1 MTQPRTAAAP
11 VGPVRHL
18 GVLDAMAL
26 VIGIVIGS
34 GIFRSPSLVAANTGE
49 PWLMFLAWGLG
60 GLLCLCGA
68 LAYAELASAYPKV
81 GGEYVFLSR
90 AFGRGVGFLFV
101 WARLT
106 VIQTGAIAATA
117 YVFGDYMQGLVSL
130 GEYGSLVW
138 ALAATVVLTVMNIV
152 GLKAGRWT
160 QNVLTVLKVTG
171 VVAIAVA
178 GLVGTPHAAQVL
190 PVAEAAEA
198 AAPGAGDFWSALSA
212 FGLAMVFVLWAFGGW
227 NESAYVAGELKG
239 KARSMLWVLLGS
251 IGLLTVLYGV
261 TNVAYLRALGMDGMA
276 GAKAVAADAVLAAVG
291 PRAAKAVAVLVAIAA
306 LGGVNGTIF
315 TGARSICGLGEDFRP
330 LRWLGRWDPRTGT
343 PLIALL
349 VQALMAILLIC
360 LPAVGKGTGS
370 GFEAAVQYT
379 APVYWLFIL
388 LTGLSLF
395 VLRRR
400 EPRVSRPF
408 RVPLVR
414 LTVPLFCLMCGFM
427 VYSSVDYAVRSLIVA
442 EEVTRASQVGT
453 LVGLAVLALG
463 AAVYLLFR
471 ERPKGRGA

>member
-1 MTQPRTAAAP
+1 
-11 VGPVRHL
+11 
-18 GVLDAMAL
+18 MA
-26 VIGIVIGS
+26 VVVGIVIGS

-90 AFGRGVGFLFV
+90 AFGRGIGFLFV

-117 YVFGDYMQGLVSL
+117 YVFGDYMQKLVSL
-130 GEYGSLVW
+130 GDYGSLVW
-138 ALAATVVLTVMNIV
+138 ALGATVALTVCNVV
-152 GLKAGRWT
+152 GLRAGRWT
-160 QNVLTVLKVTG
+160 QNVLTAVKVVG

-178 GLVGTPHAAQVL
+178 GLVGTPHAAGTE
-190 PVAEAAEA
+190 PAADA
-198 AAPGAGDFWSALSA
+198 AGAGGSFWSSLSA

-239 KARSMLWVLLGS
+239 KRRSMLWVLLGS
-251 IGLLTVLYGV
+251 IALLTVLYGLA
-261 TNVAYLRALGMDGMA
+261 NVAYLRALGIEGMA
-276 GAKAVAADAVLAAVG
+276 GAQAVAADAMRAAVG
-291 PRAAKAVAVLVAIAA
+291 PGAAKAVAVLVAIAA
-306 LGGVNGTIF
+306 VGGVNGTIF

-343 PLIALL
+343 PLIAML
-349 VQALMAILLIC
+349 VQGLMAVVLIC
-360 LPAVGKGTGS
+360 LPAVGKGAGS

-379 APVYWLFIL
+379 APVYWLFML

-395 VLRRR
+395 VLRVR

-427 VYSSVDYAVRSLIVA
+427 AYSSVDYAVRSLVVA
-442 EEVTRASQVGT
+442 EEAAEAAQAGT
-453 LVGLAVLALG
+453 LIGLAVLALG
-463 AAVYLLFR
+463 VPVYFLFR
-471 ERPKGRGA
+471 ERPEKGKA